1 MIVLGIVVGVCAFSL
16 GSALWLGRRLEEV
29 SYHYRPLT
37 NATRHVPG
45 RDDREIVENL
55 LQPDP
60 EQIELGI

>member
-1 MIVLGIVVGVCAFSL
+1 MIVIGIVVGVCAASL
-16 GSALWLGRRLEEV
+16 GSALWLGKKLEEA
-29 SYHYRPLT
+29 SYHYAPLT

-55 LQPDP
+55 LRPDV